1 VFRAI
6 SICRILA
13 LMSFLFSGLSAAI
26 DDQQLINPDQRSDY
40 EKLIREMRCPE
51 SANQSLADSSEP
63 RAAGRRREIS
73 DLLTMGMQP
82 ADIKIFLAER
92 YGDQILYRPRLQT
105 RTIML
110 WFALPMLMIAGLF
123 MLWRVISYRARLPVS
138 TTTGAAIKNDNLQ
151 RL

>member
-1 VFRAI
+1 
-6 SICRILA
+6 
-13 LMSFLFSGLSAAI
+13 MSFLFSGLSAAI
-26 DDQQLINPDQRSDY
+26 DDQQLINPGQRSDY

-51 SANQSLADSSEP
+51 SANRSLADSSEP

-110 WFALPMLMIAGLF
+110 WFAPPILMIAGLF
-123 MLWRVISYRARLPVS
+123 KLWRVISYRTRLPLS
-138 TTTGAAIKNDNLQ
+138 GNDGCGNQ
-151 RL
+151 T